1 MIVLVL
7 ILIQKMKLVA
17 GDVESS
23 IKSTG
28 EISED
33 ERKKIQMPS
42 LFLYIKM
49 VLNSLRWM
57 AIR

>member
-7 ILIQKMKLVA
+7 ILIQKMKMVA

-28 EISED
+28 EIPED